1 MVAKGFSVTRYR
13 AQITALFPRSS
24 TSDFLRSND
33 NTMLVYVVTI
43 VFDFSVMRVAY
54 KIGVMRLPP

>member
-1 MVAKGFSVTRYR
+1 MTRDR

-33 NTMLVYVVTI
+33 NRILVNVVTI
-43 VFDFSVMRVAY
+43 LFDFSVMRVAL
-54 KIGVMRLPP
+54 KFGVMRFPL

>member
-1 MVAKGFSVTRYR
+1 MRRYR

>member
-1 MVAKGFSVTRYR
+1 MTRYR
-13 AQITALFPRSS
+13 GQITALFPRSS

-43 VFDFSVMRVAY
+43 VFDFSVMSVAY